1 MSIRSIRVSHI
12 VLSTKDVADLLLE
25 NLQSCESNELMLKMF
40 SKLAKKYSACGTS
53 KKGGDLGFMDFN
65 TSAPELEKA
74 AMQAPVGKVSGP
86 IQSKFGYHI
95 LRLDK
100 IIPSKLIPF
109 SETKTDIM
117 NLLLKKETQK
127 LFTSYVEDLGNNA
140 KIEVFL

>member
-1 MSIRSIRVSHI
+1 MGEVMSIRSIRVSHI

-86 IQSKFGYHI
+86 IQSKFGYH
-95 LRLDK
+95 
-100 IIPSKLIPF
+100 
-109 SETKTDIM
+109 
-117 NLLLKKETQK
+117 
-127 LFTSYVEDLGNNA
+127 
-140 KIEVFL
+140 VFVITEEEKMMDTGIDGLTGTAIGAGDGTL

>member
-12 VLSTKDVADLLLE
+12 VLSTKAVADLLLE

-74 AMQAPVGKVSGP
+74 AMQAPVGKYLALFKVS
-86 IQSKFGYHI
+86 SA
-95 LRLDK
+95 
-100 IIPSKLIPF
+100 IIFLS
-109 SETKTDIM
+109 
-117 NLLLKKETQK
+117 LLKKK
-127 LFTSYVEDLGNNA
+127 ND
-140 KIEVFL
+140 